1 MTDETRRLDAAA
13 AWYREGQLGFDRR
26 LVAFRHRAIRPWLGS
41 GHGLELGS
49 AEGLMTLP
57 LLDDFETLTI
67 VDGAAELLAQVPDHP
82 RLRKIRCL
90 FEDFV
95 PEAPFDAVVMDHV
108 LEHVADPRAMLER
121 ARGWMR
127 PGARLVAGVPNAWS
141 FHRLAAVHMRLL
153 ATPTEL
159 NDRDREVGHRRVYTP
174 ETLRA
179 EASAAGLRIV
189 HEGGVFLKP
198 LSAAQIDAHWSE
210 AMLEGFYRLG
220 LDFPRNAA
228 EIFVVCE

>member
-1 MTDETRRLDAAA
+1 MADETRRLDDAAS
-13 AWYREGQLGFDRR
+13 WYRTGQLGFDRR
-26 LVAFRHRAIRPWLGS
+26 LVEFRHRAIRPWLGT

-57 LLDDFETLTI
+57 LLADFTTLTI

-82 RLRKIRCL
+82 RLRKVRSL

-95 PEAPFDAVVMDHV
+95 PAERYDAIVMDHV
-108 LEHVADPRAMLER
+108 LEHVADPRALLER
-121 ARGWMR
+121 ARTWLQ
-127 PGARLVAGVPNAWS
+127 PGGRVVAGVPNAWS
-141 FHRLAAVHMRLL
+141 FHRLAAVHMGLL
-153 ATPTEL
+153 GTPTDL

-174 ETLRA
+174 DTLRD
-179 EASAAGLRIV
+179 EVTAAGFRIV

-228 EIFVVCE
+228 ELFVVCE